1 MGHPR
6 VLMLTN
12 VEFGESNVF
21 LATARALLQ
30 QNPSVELHIASFC
43 SLESSVHSLRE
54 NLQNS
59 MPEVVPIRFHQIA
72 GLNMTEAL
80 QQHFINRGTALT
92 GGYLP
97 KSFSSDLNFSGTLR
111 AIRDAIPI
119 LIPYS
124 GPELEK
130 VVSSIVAIIGEVE
143 ADQVVV
149 DSLMTAAL
157 TACYH
162 LDIKFTC
169 LSPNSIKEFAAST
182 QPWGAVFWRYPA
194 VFSSFSYPVPWY
206 RIPQNILYLLYAGY
220 HFRTDSHRIE
230 VESHLV
236 QSAGMKL
243 RTPIDLLRPPADLK
257 ILVST
262 WPELDF
268 PAMKLPSHLY
278 PCGPIVQESEP
289 ISKTNP
295 DLDEW
300 LSRNKTIYINLGS
313 ICRLDEDQSTEI
325 ALGLRNIYNSVSQD
339 HGPRLQVLWKL
350 KRYGNFETGTGSKIH
365 DVLGQEIDNDLVRI
379 VDWLQEQPSAILQSG
394 HIACSI
400 HHGGA
405 NSYNEAALAGIPQV
419 ILPQWTDCY
428 DYGQRV
434 EILGIGKLGNSP
446 ATARFTAKSISE
458 AVRQVL
464 FSEAATAIEQ
474 RAMDL
479 ADIVRSRGSGADNTA
494 QVLLQDCK

>member
-59 MPEVVPIRFHQIA
+59 MPEVVPIRFHRIA

-130 VVSSIVAIIGEVE
+130 VVTSIVAIIGEVE

-149 DSLMTAAL
+149 DSLMTPAL

-162 LDIKFTC
+162 LDIKFIC
-169 LSPNSIKEFAAST
+169 LSPNSIKEFAASS

-194 VFSSFSYPVPWY
+194 PVATAVGS
-206 RIPQNILYLLYAGY
+206 QNTG
-220 HFRTDSHRIE
+220 
-230 VESHLV
+230 
-236 QSAGMKL
+236 L
-243 RTPIDLLRPPADLK
+243 RT
-257 ILVST
+257 
-262 WPELDF
+262 
-268 PAMKLPSHLY
+268 
-278 PCGPIVQESEP
+278 
-289 ISKTNP
+289 
-295 DLDEW
+295 
-300 LSRNKTIYINLGS
+300 
-313 ICRLDEDQSTEI
+313 
-325 ALGLRNIYNSVSQD
+325 IYNSVSQD
-339 HGPRLQVLWKL
+339 HGPGLQILWKL

-405 NSYNEAALAGIPQV
+405 NSYNEAASAGIPQV

-464 FSEAATAIEQ
+464 FSEAAKTIEQ

-479 ADIVRSRGSGADNTA
+479 ADIVRSRGAGADNTA
-494 QVLLQDCK
+494 QVLLQNCK